1 MKQALKRIEEAL
13 NQLETQKNA
22 VNPQPDTTKPSYSF
36 DIFLSPKSDFPQPQ
50 VSDSSR
56 QTPKAAKAPEL
67 PYLNA
72 ASNTCLP
79 AKETIEVS
87 SLPEII
93 EDTDDRRTGEQR
105 GTGARGARGRGE
117 NSLQNP
123 SWKVWRREV
132 AGGSIPPANFGDPN
146 RLCRHASSRGALN
159 PRTRQA
165 QLSAKSK
172 SQNSGA
178 LSHDEAIEQVVH
190 QIQDLYHEGPIVDGY
205 LEYYPPAPEQDDP
218 TLREVC
224 FERVIDRLEE
234 VSNLTSG
241 QKIGLP
247 GASYRLCGVDA
258 SGQQW
263 SYPCP
268 LDQLPSVSMA
278 IARYQKLQQLLQQ
291 KHKLEQN
298 RVNKDEG

>member
-36 DIFLSPKSDFPQPQ
+36 DIFLLPKSDFPQPQ

-56 QTPKAAKAPEL
+56 QTPKAATPKAATPEL
-67 PYLNA
+67 PRLNT
-72 ASNTCLP
+72 ASNSCLP
-79 AKETIEVS
+79 AEETIEIS

-93 EDTDDRRTGEQR
+93 EDTYDRTRAGEEKGRAAEAQ
-105 GTGARGARGRGE
+105 GAQGAKGEKGRKE
-117 NSLQNP
+117 NSLQN
-123 SWKVWRREV
+123 
-132 AGGSIPPANFGDPN
+132 
-146 RLCRHASSRGALN
+146 L
-159 PRTRQA
+159 
-165 QLSAKSK
+165 KSK
-172 SQNSGA
+172 SQNFGA
-178 LSHDEAIEQVVH
+178 LSHDQAVEQVVH

-205 LEYYPPAPEQDDP
+205 LEYYPPAPQGDSM
-218 TLREVC
+218 LREVC
-224 FERVIDRLEE
+224 FERVIDRFEE

-241 QKIGLP
+241 QEIDLP
-247 GASYRLCGVDA
+247 GASYRLCGVDG
-258 SGQQW
+258 SGHQW

-291 KHKLEQN
+291 KHELEQN